1 MTVDAGDLPRKKRAP
16 SVTLVSVVIP
26 TFDRP
31 ALVPEAIASAL
42 AQTHREIEVIVVL
55 NGATDETAEKV
66 KKCGAQPRVRVV
78 ETKRANLAAA
88 RNYGMSLARGEWI
101 AFLDDDDIWLPEK
114 IELQLAAARAS
125 GADLV
130 SCDFVKF
137 DEHGDIPGTG
147 LAALPEGL
155 GYAEALMLE
164 NYLSGGSAA
173 MVRAA
178 AIRSLGGF
186 DARLKACED
195 WDMWRRLAWDGS
207 ICHVDRVLVK
217 YRQHGTNMTAN
228 HSLMIA
234 ALVMHFAKLLE
245 DTPPRLH
252 HMFPAAK
259 YHFFQTL
266 RFYLAAEGVPL
277 HASLADR
284 VGQLTTT
291 AIRGVFRVADKLSFG
306 LARATFERMS
316 RRAQRNPVA

>member
-1 MTVDAGDLPRKKRAP
+1 
-16 SVTLVSVVIP
+16 VTLVSVVIP
-26 TFDRP
+26 TVDRP
-31 ALVPEAIASAL
+31 ALVPQAIASAL

-55 NGATDETAEKV
+55 NGASAETAEAARR
-66 KKCGAQPRVRVV
+66 CAADGRVRVV
-78 ETKRANLAAA
+78 ATARGTLAAA
-88 RNYGMSLARGEWI
+88 RNYGMTFAGGEWI

-114 IELQLAAARAS
+114 TELQLAAARAS
-125 GADLV
+125 SADLV

-137 DEHGDIPGTG
+137 DEDGDIAGTG

-155 GYAEALMLE
+155 SYAEALMLE

-178 AIRSLGGF
+178 AIRLLGGF
-186 DARLKACED
+186 DVRLKACED
-195 WDMWRRLAWDGS
+195 WDMWRRMAWDGS
-207 ICHVDRVLVK
+207 ICRVDQVLVK
-217 YRQHGTNMTAN
+217 YRQHATNMTAN
-228 HSLMIA
+228 YSLMIA

-259 YHFFQTL
+259 YHFFQML

-284 VGQLTTT
+284 VGQLTTA
-291 AIRGVFRVADKLSFG
+291 AIRGVFRAADKLSFG

>member
-1 MTVDAGDLPRKKRAP
+1 M
-16 SVTLVSVVIP
+16 TLVSVVIP

-42 AQTHREIEVIVVL
+42 AQTHREIEVIVVV
-55 NGATDETAEKV
+55 NGATPEVTEKV
-66 KKCGAQPRVRVV
+66 KRCGAQPRVRVV
-78 ETKRANLAAA
+78 EMERANLAAA

-101 AFLDDDDIWLPEK
+101 AFLDDDDVWLPEK
-114 IELQLAAARAS
+114 IELQLAAAVAT
-125 GADLV
+125 GADLIT
-130 SCDFVKF
+130 CDYVKF
-137 DEHGDIPGTG
+137 DAGGDIAGTG
-147 LAALPEGL
+147 LPALPDGL
-155 GYAEALMLE
+155 SYAEALMLE

-186 DARLKACED
+186 DPRLNGCED
-195 WDMWRRLAWDGS
+195 WDMWRRMAWENKIS
-207 ICHVDRVLVK
+207 RLDRVLVK
-217 YRQHGTNMTAN
+217 YRQHSTNMTRGY
-228 HSLMIA
+228 SRTVQ
-234 ALVMHFAKLLE
+234 ALVIHFAKLLE

-291 AIRGVFRVADKLSFG
+291 AIRGVFRAADKLSFG
-306 LARATFERMS
+306 LARATVDRIS
-316 RRAQRNPVA
+316 RRTQRNPIA